1 MHVMHV
7 SSIIS
12 YDSYLAHAYF
22 RCTLLCSH
30 PCSSLLHSSLWLCGK
45 HLTWVRASWPLTHGQ
60 AGSRWQRGAGCST
73 SRSSVATCNATE
85 RAASAFS
92 CWLCFLFF
100 SKESPPSLDFDLR
113 LRSFDG
119 SSRVLFY
126 VDPVVLSLHGI
137 IPRPLWPLRRHFFVP
152 LRHHR
157 PPLRRRPRLA
167 PTSVA
172 TSRWLRFLYYLTIT
186 QVSVPLALVRGHLTT
201 PPRVVSAR
209 RFYPFPTCFPTT
221 PPLF

>member
-1 MHVMHV
+1 M
-7 SSIIS
+7 
-12 YDSYLAHAYF
+12 HAYF
-22 RCTLLCSH
+22 RCTLILDARCGVRTRARH
-30 PCSSLLHSSLWLCGK
+30 CRIRLTGCVGK

-73 SRSSVATCNATE
+73 SRSSVATCNATG

-92 CWLCFLFF
+92 CWLCFVFLFS

-137 IPRPLWPLRRHFFVP
+137 IPRPLRPLRRHFIVP

-157 PPLRRRPRLA
+157 PPLQRRRRHRQA

-172 TSRWLRFLYYLTIT
+172 TSRWLRFSYYQF
-186 QVSVPLALVRGHLTT
+186 QVSSPYSLSTGTSLGHRPGLYPQGGFSHPIRVS
-201 PPRVVSAR
+201 PPPS
-209 RFYPFPTCFPTT
+209 
-221 PPLF
+221 LF